1 MNEGAKTII
10 YPVKDIEN
18 AKAFYAQ
25 LLDVEPSIEN
35 PYYVGF
41 QVGDQEIGLNPHG
54 LDQGVAG
61 PVVYY
66 HVADIAHQLASLLA
80 AGASLQQASTDVGG
94 GKLIA
99 SVVDTSGNVI
109 GLIQLPL

>member
-1 MNEGAKTII
+1 MNDGAQTII
-10 YPVKDIEN
+10 YPVKDIES

-25 LLDVEPSIEN
+25 LLDVEPYTEN

-54 LDQGVAG
+54 LDEGVAG

-66 HVADIAHQLASLLA
+66 HVSDLASQLSLLLA
-80 AGASLQQASTDVGG
+80 AGASLKQDSTDVGG

-99 SVVDTSGNVI
+99 TVVDASGNTI
-109 GLIQLPL
+109 GLLQPAR

>member
-1 MNEGAKTII
+1 MNDGAKTII

-41 QVGDQEIGLNPHG
+41 KVGDQEIGLNPHG

-66 HVADIAHQLASLLA
+66 HVSDLAGQLASLLA
-80 AGASLQQASTDVGG
+80 AGASLQQNSTDVGG

-99 SVVDTSGNVI
+99 TVIDASGNTI
-109 GLIQLPL
+109 GLIQLP